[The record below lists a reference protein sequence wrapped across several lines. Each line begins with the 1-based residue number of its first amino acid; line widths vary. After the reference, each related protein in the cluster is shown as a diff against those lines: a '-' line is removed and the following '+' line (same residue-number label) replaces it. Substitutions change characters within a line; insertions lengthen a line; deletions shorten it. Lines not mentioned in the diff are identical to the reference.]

1 MTQTNDTMLRAMTFV
16 DKGGVGKTT
25 STAHLGVAAANASL
39 DVLLIDLAGKQSD
52 LAKHF
57 GISPPGDDERLNI
70 GTVFSSQWAGVRDL
84 KPDAAEALIKSTEEG
99 VDLIPAHH
107 TLDGQDNNLASVNV
121 EDRFV
126 RLDEFLTKDIE
137 PLGYDLVLLDAPGLT
152 NNITLSGLYA
162 AQHVVAPIELGE
174 FERRQMGRLIEDLN
188 ELQEQTGR
196 EVELTMVLPNRVDTR
211 TKLDRQLLEETREQ
225 YGKLVAPKH
234 IPQSQDVRNSQAE
247 GKTLFALEEP
257 SKTATRAIEAY
268 ETDADSL
275 IQRLV
280 GDVDLPTLTAVANE
294 TANDN

>member
-1 MTQTNDTMLRAMTFV
+1 MKD
-16 DKGGVGKTT
+16 
-25 STAHLGVAAANASL
+25 
-39 DVLLIDLAGKQSD
+39 
-52 LAKHF
+52 
-57 GISPPGDDERLNI
+57 GIY
-70 GTVFSSQWAGVRDL
+70 
-84 KPDAAEALIKSTEEG
+84 
-99 VDLIPAHH
+99 PA
-107 TLDGQDNNLASVNV
+107 
-121 EDRFV
+121 
-126 RLDEFLTKDIE
+126 
-137 PLGYDLVLLDAPGLT
+137 LLDAPGLT